1 MSYIDEINEIMKLT
15 GLKELI
21 NQSSL
26 TEKQFRI
33 LLLWVKM
40 NEYDIKKDN
49 KIYVNHDVKISLGT
63 FYRMLSQARRNIK
76 KSIVTMILLIIS
88 DLISQEHLNM
98 IYNIAEKI
106 KSEDI
111 LSDDEIISQIISE
124 IKV

>member
-49 KIYVNHDVKISLGT
+49 KIYVNHDVRISLGT

-88 DLISQEHLNM
+88 DLISQEHLDT

-111 LSDDEIISQIISE
+111 LSDDEIVSQIISE